1 MVVIPGVVII
11 DITRLVALMSRLQK
25 HDQTNKFRRLIPAA
39 FACLAGVLILTLLL
53 PAAVYAAGA
62 TATLHIVK
70 YQSDKKTVQAEKT
83 VDYQWMEANLPVHGD
98 GMTHYYHQGPVFD
111 GDAWDPAETVNLK
124 DKGAVKGT
132 DIKDLCDLVGGME
145 PGSELIIHAVDGFG
159 ITIAYANIYTP
170 LDIQGP
176 FVLCWYKGVNTGDE
190 DTPGS
195 GFPADHQYSSALQVV
210 LMAQTPNANGQF
222 VFGNTDMKTAMPQ
235 EKYQHFYQGLP
246 STNGLSGKWIN
257 ELRIYPGGVP
267 AATTTER
274 PVPYTETRDLP
285 RLSIALGSAGMVL
298 VLLGI
303 VMLVSRRG
311 DGSHG

>member
-1 MVVIPGVVII
+1 MN
-11 DITRLVALMSRLQK
+11 R
-25 HDQTNKFRRLIPAA
+25 FRKRYHINQLSRLIPGA
-39 FACLAGVLILTLLL
+39 FACLIGVMILMLVM
-53 PAAVYAAGA
+53 PVAVYAAGA
-62 TATLHIVK
+62 TSTLHIVK
-70 YQSDKKTVQAEKT
+70 YQNDKRTVQSEKT
-83 VDYQWMEANLPVHGD
+83 VDYKWMEANLPVHGD
-98 GMTHYYHQGPVFD
+98 GVTHYYHQGPVFD
-111 GDAWDPAETVNLK
+111 GDAWDPGETINLK

-159 ITIAYANIYTP
+159 ITIAYTNIYSP

-176 FVLCWYKGVNTGDE
+176 FVLCWYKGASTGDE

-195 GFPADHQYSSALQVV
+195 GYPADDQYSSALQVV
-210 LMAQTPNANGQF
+210 IMAKTPNAAGQF

-267 AATTTER
+267 AAATTER
-274 PVPYTETRDLP
+274 PVPYIETRDLP
-285 RLSIALGSAGMVL
+285 RLSIALGAAGIVL
-298 VLLGI
+298 VLLGT
-303 VMLVSRRG
+303 VMLVRRRA
-311 DGSHG
+311 